1 MEKWF
6 RDGADMNEWKT
17 PNFARDV
24 RALRNGESVVSPV
37 DGTPIQATEF
47 IVIEEPSGRTRDE
60 MAESID
66 FMVLIDTPLE
76 IGLARRLL
84 RNMRNISLE
93 NVEKATKEELARGIV
108 EIVEF
113 QRGELRG
120 FLDSARALYIEVQR
134 QVEPDCDLI
143 LDGCLPV
150 EELAEQLIKA
160 VKERRKSMA

>member
-1 MEKWF
+1 
-6 RDGADMNEWKT
+6 MNEWKT
-17 PNFARDV
+17 PSFARDV

-76 IGLARRLL
+76 IGFARRLL
-84 RNMRNISLE
+84 RNMGNISFE
-93 NVEKATKEELARGIV
+93 GMEEATKEELARAIKD
-108 EIVEF
+108 IVEF
-113 QRGELRG
+113 LRAEASR
-120 FLDSARALYIEVQR
+120 FLDTWRAVYIEVQK

-143 LDGCLPV
+143 LDGCLSV
-150 EELAEQLIKA
+150 DELANQLVEA
-160 VKERRKSMA
+160 VKKRRKNLA